1 MAVQDFF
8 ARDAALFLKE
18 SGKSEVFRELVNFFC
33 SRYPGIDAE
42 ALYAKVQEREGVIST
57 WVARGIAIPHAIVPG
72 FSPSRIAVGISREGI
87 AYGAPDDEP
96 VHVLILIVGDGL
108 EHLQVL
114 RQVAIR
120 LGTPQVYEG
129 MVAAETEE
137 DVCRAFTEQ
146 DEYAVLPPGG
156 SIEVSRAC
164 FSYARRLAKEVGA
177 RFILVHA
184 DCVEDLLF
192 FPSDVGENILF
203 VTIGREDDLKK
214 RFPANR
220 IIQIPFKGITRTN
233 QIELSII
240 FALSRGLLEKD
251 QRVVSVFG
259 LPYSGVLDSLRV
271 TDIDK
276 EFKIYFSLN
285 SGTNSMDLENQVLVR
300 IIEIA
305 GELAE
310 EGREGKPSGTIFVMG
325 DYEQVRHHCQ
335 QMIINP
341 FKGYPEE
348 ERNVLDP
355 SLKETIKEL
364 SKIDGAFIIRGDG
377 VLVSAGTYIRTRI
390 PLADLPSGLGSR
402 HAAAAAITMVSR
414 AISVALSESTR
425 KISLFKSGE
434 RIMEL

>member
-1 MAVQDFF
+1 M
-8 ARDAALFLKE
+8 LFR
-18 SGKSEVFRELVNFFC
+18 S
-33 SRYPGIDAE
+33 
-42 ALYAKVQEREGVIST
+42 
-57 WVARGIAIPHAIVPG
+57 
-72 FSPSRIAVGISREGI
+72 
-87 AYGAPDDEP
+87 
-96 VHVLILIVGDGL
+96 
-108 EHLQVL
+108 
-114 RQVAIR
+114 
-120 LGTPQVYEG
+120 
-129 MVAAETEE
+129 
-137 DVCRAFTEQ
+137 
-146 DEYAVLPPGG
+146 
-156 SIEVSRAC
+156 
-164 FSYARRLAKEVGA
+164 
-177 RFILVHA
+177 
-184 DCVEDLLF
+184 
-192 FPSDVGENILF
+192 
-203 VTIGREDDLKK
+203 
-214 RFPANR
+214 
-220 IIQIPFKGITRTN
+220 
-233 QIELSII
+233 
-240 FALSRGLLEKD
+240 ALSRGLLEKE

-434 RIMEL
+434 RIMKL